1 MAETYGNGAHLE
13 ASEWNFLGMLEANDG
28 IFMDLDLE
36 PFAKK

>member
-1 MAETYGNGAHLE
+1 MASKYGSGVNVEEG
-13 ASEWNFLGMLEANDG
+13 EWHFLGTIEVNDG

>member
-1 MAETYGNGAHLE
+1 MASKYGAGKNVDEGEWHYLGLLE
-13 ASEWNFLGMLEANDG
+13 DNDG